1 MKACYAEQMRAIDR
15 SASEIGGIP
24 SIVLMENAA
33 IACVEEL
40 KKDFGSLKEKSILI
54 LCGKGNNGGD
64 GFAIARHLT
73 LLGANVS
80 VALTSGDEF
89 KGDAEI
95 NYNIIVNM
103 NVPIISEYEPMELE
117 GNIRCSDI
125 IIDAIFGTGIHGVIS
140 GVPAETIELVNSF
153 NKYVLSVDIP
163 SGINAD
169 TGEICGGCI
178 HATKTVT
185 FAAWKIGMLLY
196 PGADCTGEVVT
207 APISIPQSI
216 IDMNEA
222 SINVID
228 DDFLKENYPSRR
240 RDTNKSSYGKI
251 FIIAGSRG
259 MSGAA
264 YMSSQSALYGGAGLV
279 TVGICESI
287 SSAMEAKTTEAM
299 TLVLDDCDGHIAYTA
314 EPEILRQLEKCDTV
328 LIGPGL
334 GRSREAA
341 RIVKTVL
348 TESRVPVIVDADAL
362 YAVSQNIGMLREC
375 SCPLIFTPHEMEMAR
390 LINEDVEYVRSHRI
404 EVSREFCEKYGV
416 TLILK
421 GSHTL
426 ITAPDLTQYINITG
440 NPGMATGGSG
450 DVLAG
455 LTAALTAR
463 ISDETKAA
471 ATAVYLHGIA
481 GDIAA
486 KKYGMDGMT
495 AVDIMECL
503 RNP

>member
-1 MKACYAEQMRAIDR
+1 
-15 SASEIGGIP
+15 
-24 SIVLMENAA
+24 
-33 IACVEEL
+33 
-40 KKDFGSLKEKSILI
+40 
-54 LCGKGNNGGD
+54 
-64 GFAIARHLT
+64 
-73 LLGANVS
+73 
-80 VALTSGDEF
+80 
-89 KGDAEI
+89 
-95 NYNIIVNM
+95 
-103 NVPIISEYEPMELE
+103 
-117 GNIRCSDI
+117 
-125 IIDAIFGTGIHGVIS
+125 
-140 GVPAETIELVNSF
+140 
-153 NKYVLSVDIP
+153 
-163 SGINAD
+163 
-169 TGEICGGCI
+169 
-178 HATKTVT
+178 
-185 FAAWKIGMLLY
+185 
-196 PGADCTGEVVT
+196 
-207 APISIPQSI
+207 
-216 IDMNEA
+216 
-222 SINVID
+222 
-228 DDFLKENYPSRR
+228 
-240 RDTNKSSYGKI
+240 
-251 FIIAGSRG
+251 

-314 EPEILRQLEKCDTV
+314 EPEILKQLEKCDTV

-348 TESRVPVIVDADAL
+348 TESKVPVIVDADAL
-362 YAVSQNIGMLREC
+362 YAVAQNIGMLREC

-421 GSHTL
+421 GSRTL

-471 ATAVYLHGIA
+471 AAAVYLHGIA
-481 GDIAA
+481 GDLAA

-503 RNP
+503 RHP